1 MVLATG
7 TPITNT
13 MAEVWTMMNFV
24 APDILDAYNI
34 NSFDEFATTFGTV
47 EPSLEFT
54 ATGNFKIAERF
65 KSYTNV
71 PELIKAFRSHTDV
84 VLTEDVKE
92 FKEDKNI
99 PKLKDNKM
107 TNVIVEKNEDLEDV
121 IRAHYPWSCSARLNR
136 LRLTFAC
143 LILHFPTILIARQTR
158 WSITC

>member
-84 VLTEDVKE
+84 VLTEESRSSRK
-92 FKEDKNI
+92 
-99 PKLKDNKM
+99 
-107 TNVIVEKNEDLEDV
+107 
-121 IRAHYPWSCSARLNR
+121 
-136 LRLTFAC
+136 
-143 LILHFPTILIARQTR
+143 TR
-158 WSITC
+158 ISLS